1 MNVRPQSRAAYSIAL
16 GTDYCTSVCLYRILK
31 LCLWACGAVLMMM
44 YCTNE
49 VYRVR
54 GRIGK
59 MEVVPE
65 PQVEEVEEVK

>member
-1 MNVRPQSRAAYSIAL
+1 MPM
-16 GTDYCTSVCLYRILK
+16 G
-31 LCLWACGAVLMMM
+31 LWRAVLMMM